1 MIKFRDLLRAIETLS
16 TILIES
22 RGLKIGYGAATTISC
37 PDFSVGV
44 GDFLCIVGP
53 NGTGKSTLVKTLAGL
68 IPPLAGEIAASA
80 DTKDGG
86 IGYMPQRS
94 PLQDDFPATVREV
107 VLTGC
112 QSLRGFRPFY
122 SRAEKNMAERA
133 IIRFGLKDIAK
144 RPYRSL
150 SGGQRQ
156 RVLLAR
162 ALCVPRRLL
171 LLDEPTAGLDQDAVA
186 SLYSLLDSMCKE
198 GLAIAM
204 VTHENAPVRKLASHV
219 LRLGEEAAF
228 TVAERSGG
236 EVRNVR

>member
-1 MIKFRDLLRAIETLS
+1 MENS
-16 TILIES
+16 NTILVES
-22 RGLKIGYGAATTISC
+22 RALKIGYSAATAVSC
-37 PDFSVGV
+37 PDFTVGA

-68 IPPLAGEIAASA
+68 IAPLDGEIVVSA
-80 DTKDGG
+80 GMKDGG

-107 VLTGC
+107 VRTGC
-112 QSLRGFRPFY
+112 QSLRGLRPFY

-133 IIRFGLKDIAK
+133 IIRFGLKDLAR

-162 ALCVPRRLL
+162 TLCVPRRLL

-186 SLYSLLDSMCKE
+186 SLYSCLDSMRGE
-198 GLAIAM
+198 GLAIVM
-204 VTHENAPVRKLASHV
+204 VTHENTPVRRLAHHV
-219 LRLGEEAAF
+219 LRLGEDAAF
-228 TVAERSGG
+228 TAIDHSGG
-236 EVRNVR
+236 GGGPCPATC